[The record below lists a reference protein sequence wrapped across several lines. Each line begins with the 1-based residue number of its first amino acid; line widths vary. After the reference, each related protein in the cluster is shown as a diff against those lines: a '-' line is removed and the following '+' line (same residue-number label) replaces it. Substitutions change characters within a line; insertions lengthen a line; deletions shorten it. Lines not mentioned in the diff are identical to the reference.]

1 MYKILIAD
9 ELGQCFAIEA
19 LPVQHVPS
27 HLLLHRLA
35 VIVGYTLCVLVH
47 NFIVFQ
53 VFSAVAPNLEIRCFL
68 VSSFAQ
74 GVKTGLCT
82 GDEILIT
89 NGNLS

>member
-9 ELGQCFAIEA
+9 ELGQCFVIEA

-35 VIVGYTLCVLVH
+35 VIVGHSLCVLVH
-47 NFIVFQ
+47 NFIVFK
-53 VFSAVAPNLEIRCFL
+53 VFSAVAQNLEIWYFL
-68 VSSFAQ
+68 VSSSAQ
-74 GVKTGLCT
+74 GVKIGFCT